1 MLMPK
6 RVKYRR
12 MHRGNMRGAASR
24 GNFIAFGQF
33 GLQALEPCWLDSRQI
48 EAARIAITRYMRR
61 GGKVWIRVFPDKSV
75 TAKPAET
82 RMGSGKGAPDHWV
95 CVVRTGR
102 MLFEVEG
109 VREDVAREAIRLA
122 QYKLPIRTKFVTR
135 ADFPDHEQASDAQQ
149 ALDSGVAA
157 PAVVEEETE

>member
-24 GNFIAFGQF
+24 GNTIAFGQF
-33 GLQALEPCWLDSRQI
+33 ALQALEPCWMDSRQI
-48 EAARIAITRYMRR
+48 EAARIAMTRYMRR

-95 CVVRTGR
+95 CVVQTGR
-102 MLFEVEG
+102 ILFEVDR
-109 VREDVAREAIRLA
+109 VREDVARAAMRLA
-122 QYKLPIRTKFVTR
+122 QYKLPVKTRFVTR
-135 ADFPDHEQASDAQQ
+135 ADFVDAE
-149 ALDSGVAA
+149 ATGSVADDVAA
-157 PAVVEEETE
+157 VAESEVE